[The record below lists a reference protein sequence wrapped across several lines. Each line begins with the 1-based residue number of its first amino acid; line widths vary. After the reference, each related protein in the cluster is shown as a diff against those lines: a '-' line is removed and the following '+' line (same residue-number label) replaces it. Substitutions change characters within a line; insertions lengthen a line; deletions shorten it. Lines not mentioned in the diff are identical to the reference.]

1 MYFYCPKKSGEISA
15 EKNFIWKNFIAPKDS
30 SLNLR
35 GVCWAAYFS
44 TATFFST
51 ATMKFYCHSTATST
65 ATGSRAQKTILLPV
79 AVEAENRS
87 TASGSRI
94 QKQFYCHFYCQWQQN
109 PKADILFDSSTTK
122 IRVQL
127 YESFSVKYKYRRRGS
142 MKLLLHSLK

>member
-1 MYFYCPKKSGEISA
+1 M
-15 EKNFIWKNFIAPKDS
+15 
-30 SLNLR
+30 
-35 GVCWAAYFS
+35 AAYFS

-94 QKQFYCHFYCQWQQN
+94 QKQFYCQWQ
-109 PKADILFDSSTTK
+109 
-122 IRVQL
+122 
-127 YESFSVKYKYRRRGS
+127 
-142 MKLLLHSLK
+142 